1 MTPVIFKPS
10 PRLQTKLFLITA
22 LVGILALLGVF
33 LSVWVIASDTDAP
46 DPVGLAVRVAVV
58 VNALWIVPVI
68 LLIPPYCRSL
78 AYEIHEDEVIVRVG
92 VISRSVKHVPYRAV
106 TNVQTVRGPF
116 DRLFGLGTVQV
127 QTAGMSGQKGAEAA
141 LIGLPNLDEVYD
153 LVAGALGR
161 YRGAMAANQAGV
173 EPAAAPLP
181 APAAPIAA
189 PPPQI
194 RVVVD
199 NKEVLDLME
208 QLLKEVRIIRHN
220 VQ

>member
-1 MTPVIFKPS
+1 
-10 PRLQTKLFLITA
+10 
-22 LVGILALLGVF
+22 
-33 LSVWVIASDTDAP
+33 
-46 DPVGLAVRVAVV
+46 
-58 VNALWIVPVI
+58 
-68 LLIPPYCRSL
+68 
-78 AYEIHEDEVIVRVG
+78 
-92 VISRSVKHVPYRAV
+92 
-106 TNVQTVRGPF
+106 
-116 DRLFGLGTVQV
+116 
-127 QTAGMSGQKGAEAA
+127 
-141 LIGLPNLDEVYD
+141 
-153 LVAGALGR
+153 
-161 YRGAMAANQAGV
+161 MAANQAGV